1 MRAVGR
7 GGPVQ
12 GRARQA
18 VLGHA
23 RRHDRGVSSLELAIV
38 TPAVLLLIF
47 FMIQVALW
55 LYGRNVALQAAREGV
70 SQLRLVQPD
79 QDIGAAQVEAEDSV
93 VDFAAT
99 LGDESLLGPRAVST
113 YDADTGRV
121 GVTVTGE
128 VVSLVP
134 GLTLTVSQHA
144 DGEIERFEADI
155 EP

>member
-1 MRAVGR
+1 
-7 GGPVQ
+7 
-12 GRARQA
+12 
-18 VLGHA
+18 
-23 RRHDRGVSSLELAIV
+23 
-38 TPAVLLLIF
+38 
-47 FMIQVALW
+47 MIQVALW
-55 LYGRNVALQAAREGV
+55 SYGRNVALQAAREGV

-99 LGDESLLGPRAVST
+99 LGDESLLGPRAAST